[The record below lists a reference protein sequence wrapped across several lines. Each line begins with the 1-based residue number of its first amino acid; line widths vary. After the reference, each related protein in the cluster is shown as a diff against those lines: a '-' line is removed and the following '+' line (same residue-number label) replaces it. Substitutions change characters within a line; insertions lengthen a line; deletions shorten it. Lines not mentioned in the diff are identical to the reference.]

1 MIKTI
6 PTEIERE
13 HFVDVISKN
22 IITKKDE
29 YKELLSRISK
39 LDDKENYA
47 LYYDFLKEKII
58 LIENH
63 LLGANN
69 TNIYSVYLTKDVTE
83 LESYDLNGL
92 LNLLCNIKKNCG
104 LCLLGGIDTLN
115 DSLKCSDVSLLC
127 FSENEIEGFISQGYS
142 LVINK
147 EGSSSV
153 TYSMELTLYIV
164 NYLGFDKFNMKPL
177 IELLF
182 YSLYKLGKKP
192 TVEHLSD
199 YVFSSIEDSIIKFG
213 LDKSELFSILKEE
226 SDNFMVLLEDDVY
239 AAKNINGYISA
250 NLNLSRFN
258 NTLEKI
264 KDIESKYN

>member
-1 MIKTI
+1 MIKTT

-29 YKELLSRISK
+29 YKELLSQISK

-58 LIENH
+58 LIKNDSMIERLKRVH
-63 LLGANN
+63 
-69 TNIYSVYLTKDVTE
+69 SVYLTKDVTE

-104 LCLLGGIDTLN
+104 LCLLGGIETLN

-192 TVEHLSD
+192 TVEHLSN
-199 YVFSSIEDSIIKFG
+199 YVFSSIEYSIIKFG

-226 SDNFMVLLEDDVY
+226 SDNFIVLLEDDVY
-239 AAKNINGYISA
+239 AAKNKRY
-250 NLNLSRFN
+250 RV
-258 NTLEKI
+258 
-264 KDIESKYN
+264 

>member
-1 MIKTI
+1 MIKTT

-29 YKELLSRISK
+29 YKELLSQISK

-58 LIENH
+58 LIKNDSMIERLKRVH
-63 LLGANN
+63 
-69 TNIYSVYLTKDVTE
+69 SVYLTKDVTE

-104 LCLLGGIDTLN
+104 LCLLGGIETLN

-142 LVINK
+142 LLINK

-192 TVEHLSD
+192 TVEHLSN
-199 YVFSSIEDSIIKFG
+199 YVFSSIVEHLSNYVYSSIEYSIIKFG

-226 SDNFMVLLEDDVY
+226 SDNFIVLLEDDVY
-239 AAKNINGYISA
+239 AAKNKRY
-250 NLNLSRFN
+250 RV
-258 NTLEKI
+258 
-264 KDIESKYN
+264 